1 MSFPWSFHVLVRR
14 LFISSLILALVV
26 VWERRDGEADS
37 VGAGVGQRFKNV
49 FTPMMFSVLKLLYN
63 SVFINSIS

>member
-1 MSFPWSFHVLVRR
+1 
-14 LFISSLILALVV
+14 
-26 VWERRDGEADS
+26 